1 MELDWT
7 YFFSLFS
14 MGAFYRASAMV
25 IALGALSWLLGLV
38 LGFGLAQA
46 EGSRH
51 VWLRWPA
58 RFYVWF
64 FRSVPLLVL
73 LVFVYNLPQIF
84 PATGVVLG
92 IPFLAGLTGM
102 VMTEAAY
109 MAEIHRGGL
118 LSVAKGQREAGH
130 ALGLGWF
137 ATQTRIVL
145 PQAFRIALPSLI
157 NEFVTIIKLTSLVS
171 VISLPELLLTGQRLY
186 TQNFLILETL
196 LAVAVYYVAIV
207 TVFGAA
213 LNALERRLDLSRRKP
228 APVDEADLA
237 RLRAG
242 LPGAPVV
249 VPAERGPGAP
259 PALDLMAIHKAYGS
273 HAVLKG
279 VNLRVGAGDVISV
292 IGPSGSGKTSL
303 IRTINALESL
313 DQGEIVLFGES
324 YLLGAAPQDA
334 ARVRQGIRRIGMVF
348 QGFNLFPHLTVLQ
361 NILLAPGLHGQG
373 DPVSRQHTAQRLLDK
388 VGLLA
393 HLHKY
398 PHQLSGGQQQRVAI
412 ARALALRPDVMLFD
426 EPTSALDPELVG
438 EVLKVIRDLAEEGM
452 TMLIVTHEMEF
463 ALQISDRVVF
473 MENGQLLLDAQ
484 PARLQRPDAG
494 DDPALARVRRFM
506 GLDSGPAVAA

>member
-25 IALGALSWLLGLV
+25 IALGSLSWLLGLV

-46 EGSRH
+46 VASRLP
-51 VWLRWPA
+51 WLLWPA
-58 RFYVWF
+58 RAYIWF

-92 IPFLAGLTGM
+92 IPFLAGLVGM

-118 LSVAKGQREAGH
+118 LSVAKGQREAAH
-130 ALGLGWF
+130 ALGLGWLV
-137 ATQTRIVL
+137 TQVRIVL

-207 TVFGAA
+207 TVFGAV
-213 LNALERRLDLSRRKP
+213 LGALERRLDLARRQPEALGEP
-228 APVDEADLA
+228 AL
-237 RLRAG
+237 AG
-242 LPGAPVV
+242 LRQGLGSAPVV
-249 VPAERGPGAP
+249 TPAVRGPGAP
-259 PALDLMAIHKAYGS
+259 PALELQNIHKAYGS

-279 VNLRVGAGDVISV
+279 VNLTVGAGDVISI

-303 IRTINALESL
+303 IRTVNALERL
-313 DQGEIVLFGES
+313 DRGEIVLFGES

-334 ARVRQGIRRIGMVF
+334 VQVRQGIRRIGMVF

-373 DPVSRQHTAQRLLDK
+373 SAAEQHATAVRLLDK

-438 EVLKVIRDLAEEGM
+438 DVLKVIQDLAAEGM

-463 ALQISDRVVF
+463 ALQISDRIVF
-473 MENGQLLLDAQ
+473 MENGLLQVDVTPEQLRAVDGAS
-484 PARLQRPDAG
+484 P
-494 DDPALARVRRFM
+494 DDPIGRVRRFM
-506 GLDSGPAVAA
+506 QLSH

>member
-1 MELDWT
+1 MQLDWT

-14 MGAFYRASAMV
+14 MGAFYRASVTV
-25 IALGALSWLLGLV
+25 IALGTLSWLLGLV

-46 EGSRH
+46 EASRSR
-51 VWLRWPA
+51 WLRWPA
-58 RFYVWF
+58 QCYVWF

-84 PATGVVLG
+84 PATGVVLS
-92 IPFLAGLTGM
+92 IPFLAGLVGL

-118 LSVAKGQREAGH
+118 LSVVKGQREAAH
-130 ALGLGWF
+130 ALGLGWLS
-137 ATQTRIVL
+137 TQVRIVL

-207 TVFGAA
+207 TVFGAL
-213 LNALERRLDLSRRKP
+213 LNALERRLDLSRRQP
-228 APVDEADLA
+228 DALVEPQLSELRTGLGSAPLVTAPV
-237 RLRAG
+237 
-242 LPGAPVV
+242 
-249 VPAERGPGAP
+249 RGSGAP
-259 PALDLMAIHKAYGS
+259 PALELQNIHKAYGA

-279 VNLRVGAGDVISV
+279 VNLKVATGDVISI

-303 IRTINALESL
+303 IRTVNALERI

-324 YLLGAAPQDA
+324 YLKGGAPVDA
-334 ARVRQGIRRIGMVF
+334 QRARQGIRRIGMVF
-348 QGFNLFPHLTVLQ
+348 QSFNLFPHLTVLQ
-361 NILLAPGLHGQG
+361 NIVLAPGLHGQG
-373 DPVSRQHTAQRLLDK
+373 SREEQRTAALRLLDK

-393 HLHKY
+393 HAGKY

-438 EVLKVIRDLAEEGM
+438 DVLKVIRDLAAEGM

-463 ALQISDRVVF
+463 ALQISQRIVF
-473 MENGQLLLDAQ
+473 MENGLLQLDVTPQ
-484 PARLQRPDAG
+484 RLRQT
-494 DDPALARVRRFM
+494 DDHADETLARVRRFM
-506 GLDSGPAVAA
+506 GLSQ